1 MDKTMSEELPEKPL
15 LDHVMDFL
23 EMLRRI
29 LIYIVVFLILL
40 IFLPAPWMLPNSYD
54 PLIFAF
60 VNITNHYMLDFQHN
74 IFSRPFA
81 ILFGVNGSRVVL
93 ISHGWFDSLTAAI
106 LLAVLLAVTVLS
118 PVIAWEVYRFVEPG
132 LYSHEKRIVR
142 RYMVFALALFVS
154 GVIYGYTVVMPMVFV
169 VAVWLATLG
178 GASLFFSIQDFYQNI
193 LIGSLATGV
202 FFMFPLGILALN
214 KAGIISYETLHNNWR
229 YVIFAIFAI
238 LAMIT
243 PDPTLI
249 SDIVLGLPFI
259 VLYFFTMWLVKRSE
273 KGKKKD

>member
-1 MDKTMSEELPEKPL
+1 MSEELPEKPL
-15 LDHVMDFL
+15 LEHVMDFL

-29 LIYIVVFLILL
+29 LIYIVAFLILL
-40 IFLPAPWMLPNSYD
+40 VFLPAPWMLPNSYD

-60 VNITNHYMLDFQHN
+60 MNITNHYMLDFQHN

-132 LYSHEKRIVR
+132 LYSREKRIVK

-154 GVIYGYTVVMPMVFV
+154 GVIYGYTVVMPIVFV

-193 LIGSLATGV
+193 LIGSLATGI

-229 YVIFAIFAI
+229 YVIFAIFAV